1 MVKEITTN
9 IYKTS
14 DGKSFF
20 DKAKAEEHQQYLEKP
35 KVYIVSNQLSSSIL
49 LVTRDKAKAKEFESN
64 YNGIGVSIDTY
75 ILE

>member
-14 DGKSFF
+14 DGEEFF

-49 LVTRDKAKAKEFESN
+49 LVTGDKAKAKEFKSN
-64 YNGIGVSIDTY
+64 YNGIGVSINTY

>member
-1 MVKEITTN
+1 MIETIKKEV
-9 IYKTS
+9 YKTS
-14 DGKSFF
+14 DGEEFF

-49 LVTRDKAKAKEFESN
+49 LVTRDKAKAKEFKSN
-64 YNGIGVSIDTY
+64 YNEIGVSINTY

>member
-1 MVKEITTN
+1 MIKEITTN

-14 DGKSFF
+14 DGEEFF

-35 KVYIVSNQLSSSIL
+35 KVYVVSTIRSNSIL
-49 LVTRDKAKAKEFESN
+49 LVTKDHTKAIDCKSN
-64 YNGIGVSIDTY
+64 YSGIGVSINTY